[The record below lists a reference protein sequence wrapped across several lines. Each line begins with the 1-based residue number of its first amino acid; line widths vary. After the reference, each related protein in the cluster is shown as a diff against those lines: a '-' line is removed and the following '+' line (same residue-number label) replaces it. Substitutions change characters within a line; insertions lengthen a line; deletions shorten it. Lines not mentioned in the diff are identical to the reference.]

1 MHLEETMEAKRLVNC
16 RLVRV
21 SWVVLLL
28 SLFCLLGLPEPL
40 RTFSCTGWL
49 GQISVSD
56 KFSHPYRGSLHLS
69 INSTLFITTVTL
81 PLLTG
86 RILIF
91 SSSLNLP
98 CLYIPACLHSASWL
112 SCFCSKFQPVLILI
126 HFRYSCLGSNDWH
139 FARCSCKVDTFSSEN

>member
-1 MHLEETMEAKRLVNC
+1 M
-16 RLVRV
+16 
-21 SWVVLLL
+21 L

-40 RTFSCTGWL
+40 QTFSCTGWL
-49 GQISVSD
+49 GQISFSA

-91 SSSLNLP
+91 SSSLNFP
-98 CLYIPACLHSASWL
+98 CLNTPPCVHSASSL
-112 SCFCSKFQPVLILI
+112 FYFCLKFQPLLNLI
-126 HFRYSCLGSNDWH
+126 HFRYSCLASNEWH
-139 FARCSCKVDTFSSEN
+139 FTRCSCKDEVFFFWELIILGLI